1 MPPVVMERKIKPMQN
16 KRAQTTLE
24 LSLLIIIIVA
34 ALLSMSIYLKRAMQ
48 GKLRAVADDVGEQ
61 YSPTNMNSDTT
72 SSTDSFITKDIVY
85 YNSGEGPFDSKVT
98 YQIDTDETNARQG
111 YEEMQNDNSEDLF

>member
-1 MPPVVMERKIKPMQN
+1 MQN

-24 LSLLIIIIVA
+24 LSILIIIVVA

-48 GKLRAVADDVGEQ
+48 GKLRTVADDVGEQ

-72 SSTDSFITKDIVY
+72 SSTDSTITKNIIY

-98 YQIDTDETNARQG
+98 YQIDTDETNTRQG